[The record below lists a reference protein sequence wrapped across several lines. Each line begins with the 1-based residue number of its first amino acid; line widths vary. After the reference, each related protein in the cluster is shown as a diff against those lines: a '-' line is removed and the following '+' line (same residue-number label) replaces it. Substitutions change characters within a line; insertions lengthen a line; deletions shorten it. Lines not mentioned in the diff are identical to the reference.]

1 MERLGN
7 RLVVAGVLVALVVL
21 SIVVGRGGLAQDATP
36 GAADPCAVGTPGA
49 TPDAS
54 PVADLAAS
62 PAASPIASPEATPC
76 ATPATGAAPG
86 SAGAA
91 ANAVTIEAVDINW
104 NQKGVT
110 ISAGTDVRVMLPN
123 LGQAPL
129 NFSIDALGISVDL
142 PVGQTMET
150 TINAP
155 AGTYEFYCNVP
166 GHAPA
171 GMVGKLIVQ

>member
-7 RLVVAGVLVALVVL
+7 RLAVAGVVVALVAL
-21 SIVVGRGGLAQDATP
+21 SILVGRVGLAQDATP

-54 PVADLAAS
+54 PVADRGAS
-62 PAASPIASPEATPC
+62 PAASPMASPEATPC
-76 ATPATGAAPG
+76 ASPAGSATR

-104 NQKGVT
+104 NQKEVT
-110 ISAGTDVRVMLPN
+110 IPANTDVRVMLPN
-123 LGQAPL
+123 LGQVPH

-142 PVGQTMET
+142 PVGQTVET

-171 GMVGKLIVQ
+171 GMVGTLIVQ